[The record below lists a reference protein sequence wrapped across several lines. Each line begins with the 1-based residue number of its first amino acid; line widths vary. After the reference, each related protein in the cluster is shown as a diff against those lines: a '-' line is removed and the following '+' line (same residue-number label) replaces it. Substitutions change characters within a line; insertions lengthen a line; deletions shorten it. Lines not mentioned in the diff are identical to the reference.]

1 MKLYLFA
8 AFTIFCLK
16 TNAQVISG
24 KVIDKSTRLPMK
36 YIFVTCT
43 SGSAFTNDNGVFAL
57 KITTPFDTVR
67 IKTMGYQP
75 YKFHVSRWG
84 NFVKVIELEGKSIQ
98 LGEVRI
104 TAKKNYYKDSI
115 SLRQDFARQFNFT
128 GPKIT
133 DIIRPM
139 FSYVPFAFVS
149 IDVGMLLRALTKK
162 HNPDYK
168 LKQILLRNE
177 RENHVIAR
185 FYKTLVAGITHL
197 QGDSLDNFMSSYRPT
212 PAILDKL
219 SDYELILYIKTN
231 LEKFRIKGSELKAL
245 PTLLKPEQ
253 SLEGN

>member
-24 KVIDKSTRLPMK
+24 KVIDKSTRVPMK

-43 SGSAFTNDNGVFAL
+43 SGSAFTNDNGVFTL
-57 KITTPFDTVR
+57 KITAPFDTVR

-75 YKFHVSRWG
+75 YKFAVSRWG
-84 NFVKVIELEGKSIQ
+84 SFVKVIELEGKSIQ

-104 TAKKNYYKDSI
+104 TAKKNYYKDSV
-115 SLRQDFARQFNFT
+115 SMRQEFARQFNFT
-128 GPKIT
+128 GPKLK
-133 DIIRPM
+133 DILRPM
-139 FSYVPFAFVS
+139 SSYVPFAFVS
-149 IDVGMLLRALTKK
+149 IDVGMLVRALTKK

-168 LKQILLRNE
+168 LKQILLRDE
-177 RENHVIAR
+177 QENHVNAR
-185 FYKTLVAGITHL
+185 FNKTLVADITHL

-219 SDYELILYIKTN
+219 SDYELIRYIKTN
-231 LEKFRIKGSELKAL
+231 LEKFRIKGGELKAL
-245 PTLLKPEQ
+245 PVLLKPGQ
-253 SLEGN
+253 SLEDN